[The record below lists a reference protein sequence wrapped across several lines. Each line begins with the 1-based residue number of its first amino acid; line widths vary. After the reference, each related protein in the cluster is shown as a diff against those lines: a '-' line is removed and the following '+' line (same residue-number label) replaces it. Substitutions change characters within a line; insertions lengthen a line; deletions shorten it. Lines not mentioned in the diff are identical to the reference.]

1 MGQKIFC
8 INVTETST
16 TKFEVK
22 AFTEDEAK
30 DLISQFY
37 NGFDSDFE
45 SFNVKDLST
54 DFEKWEIS
62 DIEELKIIK

>member
-1 MGQKIFC
+1 MEKVFNIEV
-8 INVTETST
+8 IETSE

-22 AFTEDEAK
+22 ANSIEEAK

-37 NGFDSDFE
+37 NGFDSNFS

-54 DFEKWEIS
+54 EFIEWNIA
-62 DIEELKIIK
+62 DIEEAK

>member
-1 MGQKIFC
+1 MKQKIFY
-8 INVTETST
+8 IDVTETST
-16 TKFEVK
+16 TKFKVK

-37 NGFDSDFE
+37 NGFDSNFE

-54 DFEKWEIS
+54 DFEKWEINN
-62 DIEELKIIK
+62 IEELKTIN